1 MTSLIAVRTSR
12 SDGDF
17 PTVLQKYPMQARIRK
32 VLFQGEAQLSFYG
45 KERESYEN
53 CRITAD
59 EFFLKVQFPVFS
71 NCSTIQKAL
80 PEQSAG

>member
-59 EFFLKVQFPVFS
+59 EFFLKVQFPVFV
-71 NCSTIQKAL
+71 NFLILRQAPT
-80 PEQSAG
+80 EQAAE